1 MTVSAWPCTAR
12 RIDEP
17 RCGRSSRPRAPK
29 RCEREISLHPRSAH
43 RRRQRRLVAHGRG
56 LSLDAQHDPDGSDRS
71 GRTCVRYAGRSRA
84 AGRGADGAQGAARR
98 GGAPPE
104 PREVVAG
111 VGQRRPP
118 ALCHLL
124 FSLPRS
130 RGQGRGERPGGD
142 QVHTH
147 ARSDQRRPSAPADG
161 RVLAQLHRRGRRGHA
176 GLRRGA
182 VLRRGLA
189 RRELPPFAGRQEMTV
204 VWSILAALGAL
215 AFLLGVNSAEAAQIW
230 SVYLANLVFWSGLA
244 VTGPAIAG
252 MMQLT
257 EARWSPSVRRLALTT
272 AGFLPIGFVL
282 MVVLFAG
289 RVTLYPWVTTPIPV
303 KAAWLNTPFFW
314 LRILISTAALIMVAF
329 LFVRALL
336 RDGTPAQSAAEQAR
350 RNRLAVILVILW
362 LVTVSLWGFDL
373 VMSLDPKWYSGLF
386 GGYFAVSTLY
396 TGFAL
401 LSILAVSANARGL
414 ATVPPNA
421 VQDVAKLQFAMSIMW
436 MYFFWSQYRV
446 IWYGNVPVET
456 RFFVSRF
463 FTQPWLTVSW
473 LVMVIGWLIPF
484 LYLLKRLTGRPPQRH
499 TPLVVV
505 ALFGLVAIFMER
517 ILVIVPSVSSGSGLP
532 LGWREVLIT
541 AGFLALFVLSRRW
554 FFSQF
559 RVL

>member
-1 MTVSAWPCTAR
+1 
-12 RIDEP
+12 
-17 RCGRSSRPRAPK
+17 
-29 RCEREISLHPRSAH
+29 
-43 RRRQRRLVAHGRG
+43 
-56 LSLDAQHDPDGSDRS
+56 
-71 GRTCVRYAGRSRA
+71 
-84 AGRGADGAQGAARR
+84 
-98 GGAPPE
+98 
-104 PREVVAG
+104 
-111 VGQRRPP
+111 
-118 ALCHLL
+118 
-124 FSLPRS
+124 
-130 RGQGRGERPGGD
+130 
-142 QVHTH
+142 
-147 ARSDQRRPSAPADG
+147 
-161 RVLAQLHRRGRRGHA
+161 
-176 GLRRGA
+176 
-182 VLRRGLA
+182 
-189 RRELPPFAGRQEMTV
+189 MTV

-336 RDGTPAQSAAEQAR
+336 RDGTPAQSAAEPAR

-414 ATVPPNA
+414 ATVPPSA
-421 VQDVAKLQFAMSIMW
+421 VQDVAKLQFGLSIMW
-436 MYFFWSQYRV
+436 MYFFWSQYLV

-499 TPLVVV
+499 MPLVVV